1 MATGSLMSPM
11 SRGGWKSTFDLSP
24 MWRKESGKSQA
35 MEEQSLSGHP
45 AGKSC
50 FIETARR

>member
-1 MATGSLMSPM
+1 MSPM
-11 SRGGWKSTFDLSP
+11 SRGDRKSTFGLSQ
-24 MWRKESGKSQA
+24 MWRKESGRSQA

-45 AGKSC
+45 GGKSC